1 MRWPSKHKFLKRG
14 VAVSY
19 VIAFLTG
26 GLICAAAQLVLE
38 YTQLTP
44 AHVLVGLTVIGALL
58 GGLGIYEPFLK
69 FAGAGALVPV
79 SGFGSSIARGMLSE
93 IKRLGWEGL
102 FTGAFE
108 ITGLGLA
115 AAVVFGSLMAIVS
128 KPRD

>member
-1 MRWPSKHKFLKRG
+1 M
-14 VAVSY
+14 SY

-58 GGLGIYEPFLK
+58 EGLGIYEPFLK

>member
-1 MRWPSKHKFLKRG
+1 MLRPSKLNSGKRG

-19 VIAFLTG
+19 VIAFVTG

-38 YTQLTP
+38 YTNLTP
-44 AHVLVGLTVIGALL
+44 AHVLVGLTVLGAIL
-58 GGLGIYEPFLK
+58 GGIGVYEPFLQV
-69 FAGAGALVPV
+69 AGAGALVPV
-79 SGFGSSIARGMLSE
+79 SGFGSSIAKGMLSE

-115 AAVVFGSLMAIVS
+115 AAVVFGSLVAVAA

>member
-69 FAGAGALVPV
+69 FAGAGALSRERFAVL
-79 SGFGSSIARGMLSE
+79 RRMLSE

-108 ITGLGLA
+108 ITGLGC
-115 AAVVFGSLMAIVS
+115 AVVFGSLMAIVS

>member
-1 MRWPSKHKFLKRG
+1 M
-14 VAVSY
+14 SY

-26 GLICAAAQLVLE
+26 GLICAAAQLILE
-38 YTQLTP
+38 YTKLTP
-44 AHVLVGLTVIGALL
+44 AHVLVGLTIAGAVL
-58 GGLGIYEPFLK
+58 GGIGWYEPFLK

-115 AAVVFGSLMAIVS
+115 AAVVFGSLMAVAS
-128 KPRD
+128 RPRD